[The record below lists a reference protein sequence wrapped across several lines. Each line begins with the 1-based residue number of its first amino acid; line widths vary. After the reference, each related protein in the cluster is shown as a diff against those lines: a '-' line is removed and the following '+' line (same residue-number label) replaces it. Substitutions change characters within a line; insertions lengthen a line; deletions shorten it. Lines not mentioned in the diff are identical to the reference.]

1 MLIISTQ
8 NNMTYILY
16 ALIIIGILATIIIF
30 AIRTYRFLEYDSN
43 KPSKKSLFIP
53 LICCCIAIIVSSSF
67 VIIPTNNSGVRTTFG
82 QIDSKIL
89 QNGFHWKVPFVQ
101 NIETVNNKLQ
111 DIKFENKISSETN
124 KRTEIYYNNIT
135 VTYHIVPEKS
145 AWIYSNVSDYE
156 NNLIS
161 EDIVGSAVKS
171 SSKTLDDTDA
181 TNRSILEPIVMEYI
195 QKSLNSK
202 YGSGVVAV
210 NKVVVLSAN
219 FSNDYNKAIAD
230 KQKAQLESE
239 KQTIQNEKN
248 IAKAEADAKVKKT
261 KAQAD
266 ADAKL
271 ISAQA
276 EKKANELKEK
286 SITDKILKEEY
297 ISKWNGV
304 MPKFVGDSSSMM
316 FSLNDEK

>member
-1 MLIISTQ
+1 MTFILNSLI
-8 NNMTYILY
+8 
-16 ALIIIGILATIIIF
+16 LICIIAAIIIF
-30 AIRTYRFLEYDSN
+30 IIRSWRAYEYSDN
-43 KPSKKSLFIP
+43 KPSKKSLIIP
-53 LICCCIAIIVSSSF
+53 LICCGIALVFSSSF
-67 VIIPTNNSGVRTTFG
+67 VIIPTNFSGVKTTFG
-82 QIDSKIL
+82 QIDNKIL
-89 QNGFHWKVPFVQ
+89 NNGFNWKIPFVQ
-101 NIETVNNKLQ
+101 SIETVNNKLQ
-111 DIKFENKISSETN
+111 DIKFNNKISSETN

-135 VTYHIVPEKS
+135 VTYHIKPEKS
-145 AWIYSNVSDYE
+145 AWIYTYVSDYE

-195 QKSLNSK
+195 QKSLDSK

-219 FSNDYNKAIAD
+219 FSKDYNKAIAD

-239 KQTIQNEKN
+239 KQSIQNEKN

-261 KAQAD
+261 EAQAN

-271 ISAQA
+271 ISAEA

-316 FSLNDEK
+316 FNLNDDK